1 LRIRQ
6 AVIYHLKS
14 GLLDDFFFFFS
25 ACYCFCPYQLGLCFC
40 CGGLFLLEF
49 VPIRRYNSLVVDG
62 NTGQSWDCLEPP
74 LRLFCSSILYP
85 NDLCI
90 YQQEI
95 NGV

>member
-1 LRIRQ
+1 MRIRQ

-14 GLLDDFFFFFS
+14 GLLDDFFFFWPVTVFVRS
-25 ACYCFCPYQLGLCFC
+25 QLGLCFC

-74 LRLFCSSILYP
+74 LHLFCSSILYP

>member
-1 LRIRQ
+1 LHIRQ

-14 GLLDDFFFFFS
+14 GLFDEFFIFISLLLFWSVASWDYAFVM
-25 ACYCFCPYQLGLCFC
+25 AGYFCWSLCLSE
-40 CGGLFLLEF
+40 G
-49 VPIRRYNSLVVDG
+49 INSLVVDG

-74 LRLFCSSILYP
+74 LRLFRSFILYP
-85 NDLCI
+85 NNLCI